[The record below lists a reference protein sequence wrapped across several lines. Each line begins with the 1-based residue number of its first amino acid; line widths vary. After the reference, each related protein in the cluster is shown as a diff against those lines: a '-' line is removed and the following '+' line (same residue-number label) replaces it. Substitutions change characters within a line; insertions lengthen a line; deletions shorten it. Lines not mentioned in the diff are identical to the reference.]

1 MKRPQIKLI
10 ALSVLAASAAFLAP
24 VSQAET
30 FTDTAAAF
38 SAPARID
45 FRIIIPGF
53 LRLRVGTAG
62 ATIDLITFDMTA
74 TPGNVGNSTPVAGTG
89 GDAGGGSAAN
99 VTVQGNNG
107 QITLTETNSSGGS
120 GLGTGVLSDGFIA
133 YSEILTTSA
142 DPVNLPAPTLS
153 NAGGGTSQPVLN
165 AGKVTDRTSIWTY
178 AYANT
183 TTPSAG
189 TYGTSV
195 NGGRVTYTATMP

>member
-10 ALSVLAASAAFLAP
+10 ALSVLAASAAMLAP

-30 FTDTAAAF
+30 FTDTVAGF
-38 SAPARID
+38 SAPVNLD

-62 ATIDLITFDMTA
+62 VTIDQITFDMTA

-89 GDAGGGSAAN
+89 GDAGGTAAN

-107 QITLTETNSSGGS
+107 QITITETNSSGGL
-120 GLGTGVLSDGFIA
+120 GLGTGLVTDGYIA
-133 YSEILTTSA
+133 YSEITTVSSDA
-142 DPVNLPAPTLS
+142 VNLQAPTLS
-153 NAGGGTSQPVLN
+153 NTGGGTSLPVLN
-165 AGKVTDRTSIWTY
+165 AGKVTNRSAIWTY

-189 TYGTSV
+189 TYGTSA